1 MWWRTLVAVLFLAMP
16 LPAQEH
22 DWQTFETRF
31 NELCQ
36 KGDFLAAKAL
46 ITEALQ
52 DRNSPPGLHHT
63 GALLWLL
70 SQAHNVLGEF
80 DEADLRFR
88 AAISALE
95 RAGRPAA
102 LTLARA
108 QVDYAALIE
117 LRGGG
122 KDAQRRRLAALEVL
136 KRELGPGDPE
146 VLRTQGHVALGFLA
160 RGDHERAER
169 VCREVIESG
178 QGSKRFPIGH
188 LAEAY
193 LILGKI
199 LLGRGRHADAAEAYN
214 QATVTIESVYGPE
227 EHPALLHC
235 WVGVGIAH
243 TRMRKFDSA
252 RELLIRAE
260 RVALEAMGPA
270 NPMVLQ
276 ILTARC
282 ELLRAEG
289 RTAEAKRLEKSA
301 RSLAREA
308 DNRRH
313 SVSWAELNEAT
324 RP

>member
-95 RAGRPAA
+95 RAGAPAV
-102 LTLARA
+102 LTLAKA
-108 QVDYAALIE
+108 HADHASLIE
-117 LRGGG
+117 LRGS
-122 KDAQRRRLAALEVL
+122 AREAERQRVSALGVL
-136 KRELGPGDPE
+136 ERELGPAHPE
-146 VLRTQGHVALGFLA
+146 VLGLQGELA
-160 RGDHERAER
+160 FGYYAQRDFARAER
-169 VCREVIESG
+169 LCRTAIRGHQSSG
-178 QGSKRFPIGH
+178 NAPDFH
-188 LAEAY
+188 LAKT
-193 LILGKI
+193 LVT
-199 LLGRGRHADAAEAYN
+199 LGRVLLEDERAQEATEVFG
-214 QATVTIESVYGPE
+214 QSAGIVESLVGSEHPMLLHSWVGLATAHIRLRRFDTATV
-227 EHPALLHC
+227 LLH
-235 WVGVGIAH
+235 
-243 TRMRKFDSA
+243 
-252 RELLIRAE
+252 RAD
-260 RVALEAMGPA
+260 RVALEAFGAQHP
-270 NPMVLQ
+270 LRIQ
-276 ILTARC
+276 ILTAQC

-289 RTAEAKRLEKSA
+289 KSAEAKRLAKLV
-301 RSLAREA
+301 RSLAKTARE
-308 DNRRH
+308 RSH
-313 SVSWAELNEAT
+313 SVSWSEWTGAA
-324 RP
+324 RR